1 MKKCSPAGTD
11 EKYAK
16 YTDKYFLRNVN
27 AEDMPI
33 DKDAYES
40 KEKVIAYRKNLLAEA
55 RELAGIKKEP
65 IQIPE
70 LSENFDNV
78 KKSEKIEES
87 LVNSKDKALE

>member
-1 MKKCSPAGTD
+1 MD
-11 EKYAK
+11 EKYAQ

-40 KEKVIAYRKNLLAEA
+40 KEKIITYRTNLLAEA

-65 IQIPE
+65 IQLPE
-70 LSENFDNV
+70 LSENVNDV
-78 KKSEKIEES
+78 KKSEKVEASEVPSKGKAIE
-87 LVNSKDKALE
+87 